1 MSKDK
6 RVDLVKQHYNAVAD
20 EYSNQY
26 DSRLLMD
33 LAKPYPA
40 NYFRLQKLLQVCKD
54 KEVRV
59 ALEVGV
65 GDGTPLAA
73 LAENGIDVWGFDLA
87 DEMIKKAQ
95 HNIASVGGNREQ
107 IILADIED
115 NTTYKTLVK
124 DICFDAVIAMG
135 VMPHVEDD
143 ITVLQN
149 ITNLVR
155 QGGTVFVEFRNK
167 LFSLF
172 TFNRNTVEF
181 LMDDLLVDCS
191 GHLKDLVYEDLSKR
205 LRMDMPPI
213 RDKVENSAAPGYDA
227 ILSKYHNPIELV
239 DLFGTLGYKKIKLH
253 WYHYHP
259 TMPYLESVDS
269 SAFRQQAIAMEHE
282 MSGWRGYFLASAFVI
297 EAIKE

>member
-95 HNIASVGGNREQ
+95 QNVASVGGNREQ

-124 DICFDAVIAMG
+124 DIVFDAVIAMG

-172 TFNRNTVEF
+172 TFNRKTIEF

-191 GHLKDLVYEDLSKR
+191 EHLKDLVYGDLSKR

-213 RDKVENSAAPGYDA
+213 RDKVENTAAPGYDA

-269 SAFRQQAIAMEHE
+269 SAFRQQAIVMEHE